1 MRHYLRYSQR
11 CDYCFF
17 RIGFPVLLRLTFK
30 HNAANRAAALFGSL
44 CPPSE
49 ICMKNATSA
58 DNKRG
63 LSSDRLLDFLRVE
76 MGFVKEFACSPFQVG
91 SICPSSRA
99 LASQLVS
106 LAQDA
111 AEYAP
116 LAASEGL
123 IIDLGTGPGPVTGE
137 LLRAGISPK
146 RIVAVERSPS
156 FARTFRQRYR
166 HVPLLIGDAADLRQ
180 MLAEKYPDNPI
191 TAIISSL
198 PFRAIP
204 RKIATRILRE
214 LRETLLERGGV
225 LVQYSYAWWLKHALG
240 KEGFSPRVSRLVLQN
255 VPPARVESY
264 MVEPEYRPK
273 LML

>member
-1 MRHYLRYSQR
+1 
-11 CDYCFF
+11 
-17 RIGFPVLLRLTFK
+17 
-30 HNAANRAAALFGSL
+30 
-44 CPPSE
+44 
-49 ICMKNATSA
+49 MKNATSA
-58 DNKRG
+58 DNKHG
-63 LSSDRLLDFLRVE
+63 SSSDRILDFLKVE

-99 LASQLVS
+99 LASQLVC

-111 AEYAP
+111 P
-116 LAASEGL
+116 SAAAEGL

-166 HVPLLIGDAADLRQ
+166 QVPLLIGDAADLRQ
-180 MLAEKYPDNPI
+180 MLAEKYPDSPVA
-191 TAIISSL
+191 AIISSL

-204 RKIATRILRE
+204 RKIAVRILRE
-214 LRETLLERGGV
+214 LHETLLERGGV
-225 LVQYSYAWWLKHALG
+225 LVQYSYAWWLKHALS

-264 MVEPEYRPK
+264 VAEPEYRPK